1 MVLFSRDHNK
11 MKTKTV
17 KTNKKPQSC
26 KSHKDNKNM
35 ICTGEKEIFNK
46 FEKIERDVVT
56 IL

>member
-26 KSHKDNKNM
+26 KNHKDNKNM
-35 ICTGEKEIFNK
+35 ICTREKEIFNK